1 MAEWASAHQ
10 LGARGAKAHAAQPKI
25 LGSIP
30 TLAHVNLD
38 EHRTGVQSCIT
49 TASFQVQ
56 IGQETSST
64 HHNGVGVPQGSV
76 IAPTL
81 FNIALSQLPAR
92 QAKIPNIEHAIYTDD
107 VSVWIHTG
115 CLGKQEEALQAA
127 LDTIHAYS
135 IEVGLATAP
144 DKTEFVVVHGG
155 RHTKAKEA
163 DKDNISLSIGEQP
176 ITRKV
181 SIRLLGMFIDDKCT
195 ANSWY
200 NRTVAITKQVLHVLP
215 RISNRTRGVKERE
228 LRQFVTSFIHAKVMY
243 GLPYH
248 PVTRTQLQAL
258 ERLNHEARRITTGL
272 SRTPLAA
279 LKSCSG
285 LNDLTELLET
295 HLHTQEVR
303 LQSTHA
309 GTHTLAMLGHNITN
323 LPDLPQLSPP
333 WDHIMLTDST
343 PLPQHMP
350 PEQVERRRTFV
361 KKHAKWTQTACPEE
375 DIRIVYTD
383 AACPQDGTDFAT
395 AWVETTTSTQGQLYH
410 ATTEPVH
417 STQAEMHAI
426 IDYVRHANDFSNN
439 SNTKAHFHLFTDS
452 QAAHRACADIR
463 HITVA
468 VEQLRL
474 SVQRLRALGHD
485 LTIHWVP
492 GHSGIPGNEKAHRL
506 ARALLLSVHARARS
520 EDTVCLPHE
529 QVESPEEIFKARHYH
544 RAYLLATANP
554 LLTPFPPSQLF
565 SRRQLVTLPQTH
577 SETILT
583 PYLLQRF
590 RQHSSSHREKG
601 RCAATSNL
609 PGTCA
614 LCHANADLEHLL
626 WDCPLYSEPRTRTL
640 ATIQQSFR
648 PTSLHALACP
658 DPSFPKVIA
667 IELWRSLLA
676 YIQDPAA
683 PPVGSRLEGIQ
694 LYNTEPRQNTMPEPT
709 VHLPSDAVT
718 PTGPTKTNGG
728 PLSPPPVP

>member
-1 MAEWASAHQ
+1 RD
-10 LGARGAKAHAAQPKI
+10 LGLKGKIYNFIAAF
-25 LGSIP
+25 LE
-30 TLAHVNLD
+30 N
-38 EHRTGVQSCIT
+38 R
-49 TASFQVQ
+49 SFQVQ

-81 FNIALSQLPAR
+81 FNIAMSQLPAR
-92 QAKIPNIEHAIYTDD
+92 LAKIPNIEHAIYADD
-107 VSVWIHTG
+107 VSVWTHTG

-176 ITRKV
+176 IARKV
-181 SIRLLGMFIDDKCT
+181 SIRLLGMFIDEKCT

-200 NRTVAITKQVLHVLP
+200 SRTVATTKQVLHVLR

-272 SRTPLAA
+272 PRYTPLAA

-285 LNDLTELLET
+285 INDLTELLET

-303 LQSTHA
+303 LRYTHA
-309 GTHTLAMLGHNITN
+309 GRHTLAMLGHDITK

-333 WDHIMLTDST
+333 WEHIMLTGST

-361 KKHAKWTQTACPEE
+361 KTHVKWTQTACLEE
-375 DIRIVYTD
+375 NIRIVYTD

-410 ATTEPVH
+410 ATTEPIH

-426 IDYVRHANDFSNN
+426 IDYVRLANDSSNN
-439 SNTKAHFHLFTDS
+439 SNTKTHFHIFTDS
-452 QAAHRACADIR
+452 QAAHRACADVR
-463 HITVA
+463 HTTVA

-474 SVQRLRALGHD
+474 SVQHLRALGHD

-506 ARALLLSVHARARS
+506 ARALLLSVQARARS
-520 EDTVCLPHE
+520 KDTVCLPHE
-529 QVESPEEIFKARHYH
+529 QVESRALPPDPAEEIFKARHYR

-565 SRRQLVTLPQTH
+565 SRRQLVTLRQIQTG
-577 SETILT
+577 TILT

-601 RCAATSNL
+601 SCAATTNL
-609 PGTCA
+609 PGACA
-614 LCHANADLEHLL
+614 LCHKNADLEHLL
-626 WDCPLYSEPRTRTL
+626 WDCPLYWEPRTRTL

-648 PTSLHALACP
+648 PTSLHAWACP
-658 DPSFPKVIA
+658 DPSFPKMIA

-676 YIQDPAA
+676 YIQDAA
-683 PPVGSRLEGIQ
+683 ALPVGTRLQGIQ
-694 LYNTEPRQNTMPEPT
+694 LSTTEPRQNTRPEPT
-709 VHLPSDAVT
+709 VHLSSDAVA
-718 PTGPTKTNGG
+718 PTGPTEKNGS
-728 PLSPPPVP
+728 PLSPAP